1 MKKKVAKKAPA
12 KKKPAVKKA
21 VIKKP
26 ATSKPAAEVSK
37 SQAIRDFFKVNPK
50 ATGKEVVEGLKKD
63 GIVVSLGL
71 IGNVKAK
78 AGLSKKRSKS
88 KSRVAPVR
96 VAKVPDSQT
105 ISISALREA
114 KKLLGE
120 AGSVDAA
127 IQAIK
132 VLDGLS

>member
-1 MKKKVAKKAPA
+1 MKKKVVKKAPA
-12 KKKPAVKKA
+12 RKKPAAKKA
-21 VIKKP
+21 
-26 ATSKPAAEVSK
+26 ATRKAAAEVSK
-37 SQAIRDFFKVNPK
+37 SQAIRDFFKENPK
-50 ATGKEVVEGLKKD
+50 ATGKEVVEGLKKK
-63 GIVVSLGL
+63 GVVVSLGL

-78 AGLSKKRSKS
+78 AGLSKKRRKS
-88 KSRVAPVR
+88 KSRVAAVRATAPV
-96 VAKVPDSQT
+96 VSQT